1 MPRMIL
7 LATAAAFMAGCS
19 TPSDTTSAGPSTI
32 GGEPKPEALDTP
44 GYQDEQPF
52 AYNEPAIDGFYDSGY
67 EESLYS
73 PFSYN

>member
-1 MPRMIL
+1 MLL
-7 LATAAAFMAGCS
+7 LATAAAFLTGCS
-19 TPSDTTSAGPSTI
+19 TPSDTASSAGSSAI
-32 GGEPKPEALDTP
+32 GAEPTPAQLDTP